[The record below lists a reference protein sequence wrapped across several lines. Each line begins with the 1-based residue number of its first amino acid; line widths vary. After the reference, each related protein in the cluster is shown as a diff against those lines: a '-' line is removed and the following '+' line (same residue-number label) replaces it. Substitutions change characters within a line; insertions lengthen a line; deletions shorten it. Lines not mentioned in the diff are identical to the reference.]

1 MKIYEMTCKDIKIR
15 AEMELI
21 FSEDKLPLD
30 QNCDVVEIHK
40 LFDTNYLRLFYD
52 EGSCLAIYRP
62 AFEFIYIDSQNE
74 RVDIYVSKQYLQD
87 DCPKND
93 FEMISIKLKNN
104 ELLTR
109 LANALPFDKMLSLE
123 DWLQIV

>member
-1 MKIYEMTCKDIKIR
+1 MKIYEMTCRDIKIR

-93 FEMISIKLKNN
+93 FEMICIYLKNS
-104 ELLTR
+104 ELLHR
-109 LANALPFDKMLSLE
+109 LKEVFKLDTMISLE
-123 DWLQIV
+123 DWIE

>member
-93 FEMISIKLKNN
+93 FEMICIYLKNS
-104 ELLTR
+104 ELLHR
-109 LANALPFDKMLSLE
+109 LKEVFKLDTMISLE
-123 DWLQIV
+123 DWIE

>member
-1 MKIYEMTCKDIKIR
+1 MKIYEMTCRDIKIR

-74 RVDIYVSKQYLQD
+74 RVDIYVSKQYLEG

-93 FEMISIKLKNN
+93 FEMICIHLKNS
-104 ELLTR
+104 ELLHR
-109 LANALPFDKMLSLE
+109 LKEVFKLDTMISLE
-123 DWLQIV
+123 NWIE

>member
-1 MKIYEMTCKDIKIR
+1 MNIYQMNCVDMVISENEIT
-15 AEMELI
+15 
-21 FSEDKLPLD
+21 FSADPMSLD
-30 QNCDVVEIHK
+30 QDCDMVELYK
-40 LFDTNYLRLFYD
+40 TNYLQFFYNN
-52 EGSCLAIYRP
+52 GSEFLAYAP
-62 AFEFIYIDSQNE
+62 AFQFLYVDSQNE

-93 FEMISIKLKNN
+93 FEIISIYLKNS

-109 LANALPFDKMLSLE
+109 LAKALPFDKMISLE

>member
-1 MKIYEMTCKDIKIR
+1 MKIYEMTCRDIKIR

-93 FEMISIKLKNN
+93 FEMICIYLKNS
-104 ELLTR
+104 ELLHR
-109 LANALPFDKMLSLE
+109 LKEVFKLDTMISLE
-123 DWLQIV
+123 DCGE

>member
-1 MKIYEMTCKDIKIR
+1 MTCRDIKIC

-21 FSEDKLPLD
+21 FSEDELPLD

-52 EGSCLAIYRP
+52 DGSRLAIYRP
-62 AFEFIYIDSQNE
+62 AFEYLYIDSQNE
-74 RVDIYVSKQYLQD
+74 RADIYVSKQYLEG

-93 FEMISIKLKNN
+93 FEMISIHLKNS
-104 ELLTR
+104 ELLHR
-109 LANALPFDKMLSLE
+109 LKEVFKLDTMISLE
-123 DWLQIV
+123 DWIE

>member
-52 EGSCLAIYRP
+52 DGSCLAIYRP

-93 FEMISIKLKNN
+93 FEIISIHLKNS
-104 ELLTR
+104 ELLHR
-109 LANALPFDKMLSLE
+109 LKEVFKLDTMISLE
-123 DWLQIV
+123 DCGE

>member
-1 MKIYEMTCKDIKIR
+1 MKIYEMTCRDIKIR

-62 AFEFIYIDSQNE
+62 AFEFIYIDSQNK

-93 FEMISIKLKNN
+93 FEIISIHLKNS
-104 ELLTR
+104 ELLHR
-109 LANALPFDKMLSLE
+109 LKDVFKLDTMISLE
-123 DWLQIV
+123 DWIE

>member
-15 AEMELI
+15 AEMDLI

-93 FEMISIKLKNN
+93 FEMICIYLKNS
-104 ELLTR
+104 ELLHR
-109 LANALPFDKMLSLE
+109 LKEVFKLDTMISLE
-123 DWLQIV
+123 DWIE

>member
-1 MKIYEMTCKDIKIR
+1 MKIYEMTCRDIKIR

-30 QNCDVVEIHK
+30 QNCDVIEIHK

-74 RVDIYVSKQYLQD
+74 RVDIYVSKQYLEG

-93 FEMISIKLKNN
+93 FEMICIYLKNS
-104 ELLTR
+104 ELLHWLKEVFKLDT
-109 LANALPFDKMLSLE
+109 MISLE
-123 DWLQIV
+123 DWIE